1 MIRSMI
7 RKTAAR
13 GSVLLLVGALALT
26 STACQEGEE
35 GNDELLGLLAIAT
48 LLPQSLTFQVVD
60 GNSTEFR
67 CGTITARNTT
77 AGAGVAVN
85 YTVQDLRFFVSNLR
99 FLSASGAETAATI
112 VSDGA
117 FQDQQ
122 YGVAL
127 LDFEDATS
135 GCVGDAR
142 TNNSV
147 EFTVPGGEYS
157 GIAFTMGVPTTSNH
171 IDRSGADT
179 RAPLNVTAMNWAW
192 TSGYKF
198 AKIEIRD
205 AGSDLTNFHLGS
217 TTCAGTPP
225 NGVTCGQAN
234 RAEVRLT
241 SSSGFNPAQRRVVL
255 DLNELLRGYP
265 NDPTALTCMPR
276 QAGAVC
282 DTILDTLGITG
293 ASGAA
298 NSASVEAVRLSQ

>member
-1 MIRSMI
+1 MFHYIIRHGAS
-7 RKTAAR
+7 RALVA
-13 GSVLLLVGALALT
+13 LLAGVLALGAG
-26 STACQEGEE
+26 ACTRSEG
-35 GNDELLGLLAIAT
+35 GDDELLGLLAIAA

-67 CGTITARNTT
+67 CGSITARNTD

-99 FLSASGAETAATI
+99 FLDPSGAETPATI

-117 FQDQQ
+117 FQDQS

-127 LDFEDATS
+127 LDFEDATA
-135 GCVGDAR
+135 GCVGDSR

-147 EFTVPGGEYS
+147 EFTVPGGSYT
-157 GIAFTMGVPTTSNH
+157 GLAFSLGVPATSNH

-225 NGVTCGQAN
+225 NSVTCGQSN
-234 RAEVRLT
+234 RGEVRLT
-241 SSSGFNPAQRRVVL
+241 TSGGFNPAQRRVVL

-265 NDPTALTCMPR
+265 ANPAALTCMPR

-293 ASGAA
+293 ASGVA
-298 NSASVEAVRLSQ
+298 NAASVEAVRLSQ